1 MGRGGGAAL
10 HTRFVPRAKKLARA
24 RIRSCGTHPMGAKA
38 EADAAQAARRARLLR
53 IPIVLKGGVPLR

>member
-1 MGRGGGAAL
+1 M
-10 HTRFVPRAKKLARA
+10 KLARA

-53 IPIVLKGGVPLR
+53 IPILERGRPFAHE